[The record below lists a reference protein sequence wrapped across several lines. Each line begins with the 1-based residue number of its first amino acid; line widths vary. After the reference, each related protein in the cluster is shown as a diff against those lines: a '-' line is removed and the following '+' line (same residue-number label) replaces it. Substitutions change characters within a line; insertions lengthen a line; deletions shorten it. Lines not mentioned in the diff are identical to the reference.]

1 MEDLYLGDIYP
12 SNDDVPA
19 SKSYSSYRS
28 AVTTLSSSTPAV
40 EHPLLPP
47 SSTVTTAEVSDPL
60 IVTPRGSR
68 SPLESASYA
77 DVISSSFHDGYSESN
92 VNGMLEEESTVS
104 PRSQSSSSDYL
115 KITVSSPQKE
125 VESSNSIV
133 PGGNTYVTYLIT
145 TKTDILD
152 YRGLDFSVRRR
163 FKDVVTLSDR
173 LSDGYRGLFIPP
185 RPDKSLVE
193 SQVMQKQEFVEQRRA
208 ELEKYLKRLARH
220 PVIGKCDELRVFL
233 TVQGKLP
240 LPTSIDVA
248 SRVLDGA
255 VRLPKQLLGES
266 TSVIEPEEVVQ
277 PAKNGKD
284 LLRFLKEL
292 KQSVTNDWG
301 NSRSPLEEDDKE
313 FLEKKGK
320 LLELEQQLS
329 NTSKQAELLVK
340 AQQDIGDTMGELGL
354 TLIKL
359 TKFESEHTELN
370 TQKTRAADIKTVA
383 TTAIKSSRLY
393 RELNSQAVKHLE
405 TLQEYMGLMF
415 AVHNAFSDRSNAILT
430 LQTLVSELHSLRLR
444 TEKLETASSKLFGS
458 DKSRIRK
465 FQELN
470 NAIKVTD
477 DAKSC
482 AIREYERIKIGSL
495 QENNRSEIQRLDE
508 ERQTDFIKML
518 TGFVT
523 TQVSYTEK
531 IANEWVKVADQTT
544 IYAKKRM

>member
-12 SNDDVPA
+12 YNDDVAA

-28 AVTTLSSSTPAV
+28 AVTALSSSTPAV

-60 IVTPRGSR
+60 ILTPRGSR

-77 DVISSSFHDGYSESN
+77 DVISSSFHDGFSESN

-104 PRSQSSSSDYL
+104 PRSQSSSSEYL

-152 YRGLDFSVRRR
+152 YRGSDFSVRRR

-301 NSRSPLEEDDKE
+301 NSRSPLEVDDKE

-340 AQQDIGDTMGELGL
+340 GQQDIGDTMGELGL

-370 TQKTRAADIKTVA
+370 TQKTRAADIKNVA
-383 TTAIKSSRLY
+383 TTAVKSSRLY
-393 RELNSQAVKHLE
+393 RELNLQVVKHLE

-415 AVHNAFSDRSNAILT
+415 AVHNAFSDRSNALLT

-444 TEKLETASSKLFGS
+444 TEKASSKLFGS

-482 AIREYERIKIGSL
+482 AIREYERIK
-495 QENNRSEIQRLDE
+495 ENNRSEIQRLDE
-508 ERQTDFIKML
+508 ERQADFIKML

-523 TQVSYTEK
+523 TQVAYTEK

-544 IYAKKRM
+544 MYAKKRM

>member
-482 AIREYERIKIGSL
+482 AIREYERIK
-495 QENNRSEIQRLDE
+495 ENNRSEIQRLDE

>member
-19 SKSYSSYRS
+19 SKSYSSYRN

-60 IVTPRGSR
+60 ILSPRGSR
-68 SPLESASYA
+68 SLLESASYA

-104 PRSQSSSSDYL
+104 PRSQSSSSEYL

-152 YRGLDFSVRRR
+152 YRGSDFSVRRR

-292 KQSVTNDWG
+292 KQSVANDWG
-301 NSRSPLEEDDKE
+301 NSRSPLEEDDRE

-370 TQKTRAADIKTVA
+370 TQKTRAADIKNVA
-383 TTAIKSSRLY
+383 TTAVKSSRLY

-415 AVHNAFSDRSNAILT
+415 AVHNAFSDRSDALLT
-430 LQTLVSELHSLRLR
+430 LQTLVSELHSLRSR

-482 AIREYERIKIGSL
+482 AIREYERIK
-495 QENNRSEIQRLDE
+495 ENNRSEIQRLDE
-508 ERQTDFIKML
+508 ERQADFIKML

-523 TQVSYTEK
+523 TQVAYTEK

-544 IYAKKRM
+544 MYAKKRM

>member
-12 SNDDVPA
+12 YNDDVAA

-28 AVTTLSSSTPAV
+28 AVTALSSSTPAV

-60 IVTPRGSR
+60 ILTPRGSR

-77 DVISSSFHDGYSESN
+77 DVISSSFHDGFSESN

-104 PRSQSSSSDYL
+104 PRSQSSSSEYL

-152 YRGLDFSVRRR
+152 YRGSDFSVRRR

-301 NSRSPLEEDDKE
+301 NSRSPLEVDDKE

-329 NTSKQAELLVK
+329 NTSKQ
-340 AQQDIGDTMGELGL
+340 
-354 TLIKL
+354 
-359 TKFESEHTELN
+359 
-370 TQKTRAADIKTVA
+370 
-383 TTAIKSSRLY
+383 
-393 RELNSQAVKHLE
+393 E

-415 AVHNAFSDRSNAILT
+415 AVHNAFSDRSNALLT

-444 TEKLETASSKLFGS
+444 TEKASSKLFGS

-508 ERQTDFIKML
+508 ERQADFIKML

-523 TQVSYTEK
+523 TQVAYTEK

-544 IYAKKRM
+544 MYAKKRM

>member
-12 SNDDVPA
+12 YNDDVAA

-28 AVTTLSSSTPAV
+28 AVTALSSSTPAV

-60 IVTPRGSR
+60 ILTPRGSR

-77 DVISSSFHDGYSESN
+77 DVISSSFHDGFSESN

-104 PRSQSSSSDYL
+104 PRSQSSSSEYL

-152 YRGLDFSVRRR
+152 YRGSDFSVRRR

-301 NSRSPLEEDDKE
+301 NSRSPLEVDDKE

-340 AQQDIGDTMGELGL
+340 GQQDIGDTMGELGL

-370 TQKTRAADIKTVA
+370 TQKTRAADIKNVA
-383 TTAIKSSRLY
+383 TTAVKSSRLY
-393 RELNSQAVKHLE
+393 RELNLQVVKHLE

-415 AVHNAFSDRSNAILT
+415 AVHNAFSDRSNALLT

-444 TEKLETASSKLFGS
+444 TEKASSKLFGS

-508 ERQTDFIKML
+508 ERQADFIKML

-523 TQVSYTEK
+523 TQVAYTEK

-544 IYAKKRM
+544 MYAKKRM